1 MSRKLYL
8 SFQRSNHHQNKSKQN
23 EYMPPF
29 WCCFAFPILLS
40 ILLSNSSFIVAAD
53 VPYTLPMLSDQK
65 VNESSTKKRV
75 EVHEVLF
82 ARATQP
88 AAKTDRPKKKAFAEV
103 PTDRKPAP
111 VMDAETISAG
121 LKSHD
126 KALYIKSGWIRDP
139 YISIG
144 PERKYYYLTGT
155 QPREGDPREAKN
167 PYNIGLGDESI
178 VGHQVRLWRSK
189 DLIQWESLGPIFT
202 VDDTMKAKS
211 GKKIPKRLIWA
222 PEVHWLADKGCWA
235 LVHCPKKHSS
245 LALTSGAELQGPWK
259 HPMAGN
265 MGQRHDPSIFTDD
278 DGIRYM
284 LWGNKFVAPLTNDFG
299 AGAN

>member
-1 MSRKLYL
+1 MSRRLYS
-8 SFQRSNHHQNKSKQN
+8 SFQRSNHRQN
-23 EYMPPF
+23 ESIKITHIQIF
-29 WCCFAFPILLS
+29 QFCLAFAGFLS
-40 ILLSNSSFIVAAD
+40 ILLLSRRFVVGEDCPHVLVRSSD
-53 VPYTLPMLSDQK
+53 RK
-65 VNESSTKKRV
+65 VIESPAKKRAK
-75 EVHEVLF
+75 VHKVLF
-82 ARATQP
+82 ARAAQP
-88 AAKTDRPKKKAFAEV
+88 VAKADQLKKKAFKEV

-111 VMDAETISAG
+111 VMDAETIRAG
-121 LKSHD
+121 IKSHD

-139 YISIG
+139 FISIG

-155 QPREGDPREAKN
+155 QPRQGDPREAKN
-167 PYNIGLGDESI
+167 PYNIGLGEESS
-178 VGHQVRLWRSK
+178 VGHQVRLWRSR

-265 MGQRHDPSIFTDD
+265 T
-278 DGIRYM
+278 
-284 LWGNKFVAPLTNDFG
+284 
-299 AGAN
+299 